1 MDLATAQKLAH
12 HDRDGYPLNPLKSPP
27 PTPEEALEIIDDS
40 LKQRGHQWLTGEAA
54 REVLEAHCWEER
66 KKKTKRL

>member
-1 MDLATAQKLAH
+1 MNLAKARQLAH
-12 HDRDGYPLNPLKSPP
+12 HDRDGFPLNPLKSPP

-54 REVLEAHCWEER
+54 HEVLQAHCNPKSAIR
-66 KKKTKRL
+66 NPQ